1 MSSSKAISVE
11 LSTTKHSL
19 SALQDLSNRDLWS
32 SAVVAN
38 AGRRKA
44 TARLVA
50 HLAEIDRRELVYD
63 EGYSSMYDFCVRGLG
78 MSEGTAYRSIAGAR
92 AARSFP
98 VVLSLLADGNLHLSG
113 LSLLAPRLTEENH
126 AALLEDASGKTSAG
140 IRVLL
145 ARWFSKPDVPDR
157 VEPSA
162 GKGPRAG
169 VEPLSEGRFEVH
181 FSAGE
186 SLKAKL
192 EHAQDALTLMS
203 KVFGPPP
210 GTYDGPIPTEIDA
223 REGLHDGATLAWRDL
238 SADEAILGGRRI
250 KLQRWLGPALID
262 ACYGFDPLVD
272 PADSDLAPNG
282 RIRAR
287 VWRDRVLLLELRP
300 RETWN
305 GGISHVAVVD
315 AASGR
320 LIGHFAGTC
329 WGSRG
334 FPLPWQPV
342 GPRVLDMD
350 LREGPPPVW

>member
-1 MSSSKAISVE
+1 
-11 LSTTKHSL
+11 
-19 SALQDLSNRDLWS
+19 
-32 SAVVAN
+32 
-38 AGRRKA
+38 
-44 TARLVA
+44 
-50 HLAEIDRRELVYD
+50 
-63 EGYSSMYDFCVRGLG
+63 
-78 MSEGTAYRSIAGAR
+78 
-92 AARSFP
+92 
-98 VVLSLLADGNLHLSG
+98 
-113 LSLLAPRLTEENH
+113 
-126 AALLEDASGKTSAG
+126 
-140 IRVLL
+140 
-145 ARWFSKPDVPDR
+145 
-157 VEPSA
+157 
-162 GKGPRAG
+162 
-169 VEPLSEGRFEVH
+169 
-181 FSAGE
+181 
-186 SLKAKL
+186 
-192 EHAQDALTLMS
+192 
-203 KVFGPPP
+203 PP